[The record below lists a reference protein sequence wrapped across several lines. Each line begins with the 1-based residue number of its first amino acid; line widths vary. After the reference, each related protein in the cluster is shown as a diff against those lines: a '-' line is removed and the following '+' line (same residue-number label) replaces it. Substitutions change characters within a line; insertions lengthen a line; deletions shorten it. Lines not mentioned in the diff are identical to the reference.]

1 MQHRQLWQP
10 ARRAYH
16 HSRQTTA
23 LWDSNQHGNCHTQRR
38 THGRRVGTAS
48 KRWHMGPQQY
58 GICGA
63 QRHPSRY
70 PQCTGAPE
78 LRASQ
83 HSRRNR
89 QCGTAMASIHG
100 AQRHPSG
107 HPQCTKAPKRGR
119 VSTAGAI
126 GNVGPQQQVSAA
138 HKAPRRGRV
147 STAGAI
153 GNVGPQQQA
162 SAVHK
167 APRRGRVSTAG
178 AIGNVGPQQQASAAH
193 RGTQAGICGAQGTQ
207 AGIHS
212 AQGTQAGASQHSRR
226 NRHVGPQQ
234 QASAARTGTQAGI
247 RSAQGTQAGASHHS
261 RRNRCGTATA
271 VASAVRMAASGGG
284 ISAWPAK
291 VAIVGWRVAT
301 TTAVQFASGRGARC
315 DRRGSSLL
323 CLMLGPRFA

>member
-1 MQHRQLWQP
+1 MQHWQLWQP

-16 HSRQTTA
+16 HSQQTTA

-38 THGRRVGTAS
+38 THGRRVSTAS

-89 QCGTAMASIHG
+89 QCGTAMASIRG

-107 HPQCTKAPKRGR
+107 HPQCTKAPK
-119 VSTAGAI
+119 
-126 GNVGPQQQVSAA
+126 
-138 HKAPRRGRV
+138 
-147 STAGAI
+147 
-153 GNVGPQQQA
+153 
-162 SAVHK
+162 
-167 APRRGRVSTAG
+167 RGRVSTAG

-207 AGIHS
+207 AGIRS

-226 NRHVGPQQ
+226 NRHVGPQT
-234 QASAARTGTQAGI
+234 ASIRGAHRHPSGHPQCTRHPSGGESPQPAQSVWDRNSSGI
-247 RSAQGTQAGASHHS
+247 CSADGSQRGWHI
-261 RRNRCGTATA
+261 
-271 VASAVRMAASGGG
+271 RMAGQGGNCWMACG
-284 ISAWPAK
+284 DHDCG
-291 VAIVGWRVAT
+291 AICIWQGCQV
-301 TTAVQFASGRGARC
+301 
-315 DRRGSSLL
+315 
-323 CLMLGPRFA
+323 